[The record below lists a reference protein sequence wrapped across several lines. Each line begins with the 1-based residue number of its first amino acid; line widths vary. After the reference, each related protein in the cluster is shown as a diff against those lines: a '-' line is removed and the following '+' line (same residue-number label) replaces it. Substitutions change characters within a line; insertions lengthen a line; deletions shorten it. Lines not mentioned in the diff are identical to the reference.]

1 MPTLDLEKIK
11 REKSGLEEQVRRL
24 KRENFQLEERLKVFT
39 LPGGVQGEAWRL
51 LREYEEL
58 AGLYAR
64 APKLGIRPEQID
76 WKELT
81 SRLEKILEY
90 SQYLPPEERGKLLGR
105 LGSGK
110 SGTR

>member
-1 MPTLDLEKIK
+1 M
-11 REKSGLEEQVRRL
+11 
-24 KRENFQLEERLKVFT
+24 
-39 LPGGVQGEAWRL
+39 QGEAWRL

-76 WKELT
+76 LKELT

-90 SQYLPPEERGKLLGR
+90 SQYLPLEERGKLLGR